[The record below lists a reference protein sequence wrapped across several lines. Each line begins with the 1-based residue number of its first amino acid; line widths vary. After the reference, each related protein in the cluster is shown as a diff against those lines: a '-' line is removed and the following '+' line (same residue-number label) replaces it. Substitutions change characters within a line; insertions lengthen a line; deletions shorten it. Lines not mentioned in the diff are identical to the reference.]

1 MIVDIHRPRGLTLLM
16 SGVVATG
23 MVLFVIVLATIST
36 HQMHASFTA
45 VAVIA
50 ALQVF
55 GELRPIQLDGEQ
67 TTSEELSISTA
78 FGLVLMLVS
87 SIGIAIGAQVIAVL
101 LDGIVRRRKISAM
114 VLSVARYTVAFG
126 GAQVVYA
133 ALRGEAL
140 LDNNAAFSSQ
150 DVLPALAAAA
160 TLLVLNMTLVSA
172 AVAFR
177 SGDSVREHLRENLH
191 FMISGSVLATLAP
204 VVAAVMTFSVW
215 LVPLLLLP
223 ILAVQRTAGLFLERE
238 RQAMHDP
245 LTGLPNRAQLRTR
258 VEALCSNPRA
268 NPKVAVMIVDLDH
281 FKEIND
287 TLGHH
292 VGDALI
298 KAVGERLSTLVRE
311 ADTVARLGGDEFAL
325 VATGADEAAACE
337 LAARIGRSLR
347 DPFLVAGISLDVNA
361 SIGIAL
367 APLHGEDSE
376 TLLRR
381 ADVALYTAKESRGC
395 YALYSP
401 DSDLH
406 TPQRLALLGDLRR
419 GIDNDELTLH
429 YQPQCDVRTGQVVG
443 VEALVRWQHPEL
455 GLLTPDQFI
464 STAENTGLI
473 EPLTMR
479 VLEIAIDQLARWL
492 KDGFALRMA
501 VNLSVRHLT
510 NLELPGQ
517 VAEILRRHGVPP
529 TALTLE
535 VTEST
540 IMADPSRAIAV
551 LGKLREYGVRLAI
564 DDFGTGYSSL
574 SYLRRLDV
582 DELKI
587 DRSFVSKMGGANGD
601 AVIVRSTIELGHN
614 LGLRVVAEGVES
626 AEVWRQ
632 LLPLGCDLV
641 QGFYLGAPMTG
652 GQFEQWTRMLPA
664 HILPPPRTSNPVDSP
679 SWDVA

>member
-1 MIVDIHRPRGLTLLM
+1 MN
-16 SGVVATG
+16 
-23 MVLFVIVLATIST
+23 F
-36 HQMHASFTA
+36 
-45 VAVIA
+45 
-50 ALQVF
+50 
-55 GELRPIQLDGEQ
+55 
-67 TTSEELSISTA
+67 
-78 FGLVLMLVS
+78 
-87 SIGIAIGAQVIAVL
+87 
-101 LDGIVRRRKISAM
+101 
-114 VLSVARYTVAFG
+114 
-126 GAQVVYA
+126 
-133 ALRGEAL
+133 
-140 LDNNAAFSSQ
+140 N
-150 DVLPALAAAA
+150 
-160 TLLVLNMTLVSA
+160 
-172 AVAFR
+172 
-177 SGDSVREHLRENLH
+177 
-191 FMISGSVLATLAP
+191 
-204 VVAAVMTFSVW
+204 VW

-238 RQAMHDP
+238 RRAMHDA
-245 LTGLPNRAQLRTR
+245 LTGLPNRAQLQSR
-258 VEALCSNPRA
+258 VEAICSNP
-268 NPKVAVMIVDLDH
+268 KVRHKAAVMIVDLDH

-298 KAVGERLSTLVRE
+298 KAVGERLVTLVRE
-311 ADTVARLGGDEFAL
+311 GDTVARLGGDEFAL
-325 VATGADEAAACE
+325 VAAGADEAAAGE
-337 LAARIGRSLR
+337 LARRISKALK
-347 DPFLVAGISLDVNA
+347 DPFLVSEVSLDIQA

-367 APLHGEDSE
+367 SPVHGEDSE

-381 ADVALYTAKESRGC
+381 ADVALYAAKESRGC
-395 YALYSP
+395 FMIYSP
-401 DSDLH
+401 DDDLH

-419 GIDNDELTLH
+419 GIDNNELHLH

-455 GLLTPDQFI
+455 GLLMPEQFI

-473 EPLTMR
+473 EPLTMQ
-479 VLEIAIDQLARWL
+479 VLEMAVTQMARWQSA
-492 KDGFALRMA
+492 GFALRMA

-510 NLELPGQ
+510 NLDLPGQ

-540 IMADPSRAIAV
+540 IMADPTQAIAV
-551 LGKLREYGVRLAI
+551 LGRLREYGVRLAV

-652 GQFEQWTRMLPA
+652 TQFEQWTRMLPA
-664 HILPPPRTSNPVDSP
+664 HILPPPRTSNVDSP
-679 SWDVA
+679 SWDTA

>member
-1 MIVDIHRPRGLTLLM
+1 MIVDIRRPRGLTVLIG
-16 SGVVATG
+16 GVVAAG
-23 MVLFVIVLATIST
+23 IALFVLVLASIST
-36 HQMHASFTA
+36 HQIHTSLA
-45 VAVIA
+45 AVIVIA
-50 ALQVF
+50 SLQIF
-55 GELRPIQLDGEQ
+55 GELRPIRLTREQ
-67 TTSEELSISTA
+67 SASEELSISTA

-101 LDGIVRRRKISAM
+101 LDGILRRRSPTAM

-126 GAQVVYA
+126 AAQVVYA
-133 ALRGEAL
+133 ALRGETL
-140 LDNNAAFSSQ
+140 LENNSAFSSH
-150 DVLPALAAAA
+150 DVLPSLAAAA
-160 TLLVLNMTLVSA
+160 TLLVINMALISL
-172 AVAFR
+172 AVAVR
-177 SGDSVREHLRENLH
+177 SGDSVRDHLRENLH

-204 VVAAVMTFSVW
+204 VVAAVMSFNVW

-238 RQAMHDP
+238 RQAMHDA
-245 LTGLPNRAQLRTR
+245 LTGLPNRAQLRSR
-258 VEALCSNPRA
+258 VEAICA
-268 NPKVAVMIVDLDH
+268 DPKARTKAAVMIVDLDH

-292 VGDALI
+292 IGDALI
-298 KAVGERLSTLVRE
+298 KAVGERLTTLVRE
-311 ADTVARLGGDEFAL
+311 GDVVARLGGDEFAL
-325 VATGADEAAACE
+325 VATGADEAAAGE
-337 LAARIGRSLR
+337 LASRISRSLR
-347 DPFLVAGISLDVNA
+347 DPFIVSGVSLDVQA

-367 APLHGEDSE
+367 SPMHGEDSE

-381 ADVALYTAKESRGC
+381 ADVALYAAKESRGC
-395 YALYSP
+395 FVVYSP
-401 DSDLH
+401 DDDLH

-419 GIDNDELTLH
+419 GIDNNELHLH

-443 VEALVRWQHPEL
+443 VEALVRWQHPDL
-455 GLLTPDQFI
+455 GLLMPEQFI

-473 EPLTMR
+473 EPLTMQ
-479 VLEIAIDQLARWL
+479 VLELSIAQLARWL
-492 KDGFALRMA
+492 SLGFALRMA

-540 IMADPSRAIAV
+540 IMADPTRAIAV
-551 LGKLREYGVRLAI
+551 LGRLREFGIRLAV

-587 DRSFVSKMGGANGD
+587 DKSFVSKMGGANGD

-652 GQFEQWTRMLPA
+652 EQFEQWTRMLPA
-664 HILPPPRTSNPVDSP
+664 HILPPPRTTTVDSP
-679 SWDVA
+679 SWDTA

>member
-1 MIVDIHRPRGLTLLM
+1 MSVDISRPRGVTVLL
-16 SGVVATG
+16 SGVVAAG
-23 MVLFVIVLATIST
+23 LGLFVLVVGTISS
-36 HQMHASFTA
+36 HQMHASITA

-50 ALQVF
+50 TLQIF
-55 GELRPIQLDGEQ
+55 GELRPIRLTREQ
-67 TTSEELSISTA
+67 TASEELSISTA

-101 LDGIVRRRKISAM
+101 LDGVLRRRSVSAM
-114 VLSVARYTVAFG
+114 ALSVARYTVAFL

-140 LDNNAAFSSQ
+140 LENNTAFSAP

-160 TLLVLNMTLVSA
+160 TLLVLNMTLISI
-172 AVAFR
+172 AVAVG
-177 SGDSVREHLRENLH
+177 SGDSLREHLRENVH

-204 VVAAVMTFSVW
+204 VVAAVMSFSVW

-238 RQAMHDP
+238 RQAMHDA
-245 LTGLPNRAQLRTR
+245 LTGLPNRAHLRSR
-258 VEALCSNPRA
+258 VEAMCANPRA
-268 NPKVAVMIVDLDH
+268 NAKAAVMIVDLDH

-292 VGDALI
+292 IGDALI
-298 KAVGERLSTLVRE
+298 KAVGERLATLVRE

-325 VATGADEAAACE
+325 VANGADESAARE
-337 LAARIGRSLR
+337 LANRIARALR
-347 DPFLVAGISLDVNA
+347 DPFLVSGVSLDIQA

-367 APLHGEDSE
+367 APMHGEDSE

-395 YALYSP
+395 FAIYSA
-401 DSDLH
+401 DEDLH

-455 GLLTPDQFI
+455 GLLMPEQFI

-479 VLEIAIDQLARWL
+479 VLEIAITQLAHWL

-510 NLELPGQ
+510 NLELPAQ

-551 LGKLREYGVRLAI
+551 LGRLREFGVRLAV

-587 DRSFVSKMGGANGD
+587 DRSFVSKMAGANGD
-601 AVIVRSTIELGHN
+601 TVIVRSTIELGHN

-664 HILPPPRTSNPVDSP
+664 HILPPPRTANVDSP

>member
-1 MIVDIHRPRGLTLLM
+1 MNVDIHRPRGLTLLLT
-16 SGVVATG
+16 GVVAAG
-23 MVLFVIVLATIST
+23 LGLFVVVLANIST
-36 HQMHASFTA
+36 HQMHSSITA

-50 ALQVF
+50 TLQIF
-55 GELRPIQLDGEQ
+55 GELRPIRLTREQ
-67 TTSEELSISTA
+67 SASEELSISTA

-101 LDGIVRRRKISAM
+101 LDGIVRRRSVGAM

-140 LDNNAAFSSQ
+140 LDNNTAFSAH

-160 TLLVLNMTLVSA
+160 TLLVLNMTLISI
-172 AVAFR
+172 AVAVG

-204 VVAAVMTFSVW
+204 VVAAVMSFSVW

-238 RQAMHDP
+238 RQAMHDA
-245 LTGLPNRAQLRTR
+245 LTGLPNRAQLRSR
-258 VEALCSNPRA
+258 VEAMCANPRA
-268 NPKVAVMIVDLDH
+268 SAKAAVMIVDLDH

-311 ADTVARLGGDEFAL
+311 ADTVARLGGDEFAI
-325 VATGADEAAACE
+325 VANGADESAAGE
-337 LAARIGRSLR
+337 LANRIARSLR
-347 DPFLVAGISLDVNA
+347 DPFLVCGVSLDVQA

-367 APLHGEDSE
+367 APQHGDDSE

-395 YALYSP
+395 FAIYSAEE
-401 DSDLH
+401 DLH

-419 GIDNDELTLH
+419 AIDNDELTLH

-443 VEALVRWQHPEL
+443 VEALVRWQHQDL
-455 GLLTPDQFI
+455 GLLMPEQFI

-479 VLEIAIDQLARWL
+479 VLEIAVTQLAGWL

-510 NLELPGQ
+510 NLELPAQ

-540 IMADPSRAIAV
+540 IMADPTRAIAV
-551 LGKLREYGVRLAI
+551 LGRLREFGVRLAI

-587 DRSFVSKMGGANGD
+587 DRSFVSKMGSANGD

-626 AEVWRQ
+626 AEVWRA

-652 GQFEQWTRMLPA
+652 AQFEQWTRMLPA
-664 HILPPPRTSNPVDSP
+664 HILPPPRTINSVDSA

>member
-1 MIVDIHRPRGLTLLM
+1 M
-16 SGVVATG
+16 
-23 MVLFVIVLATIST
+23 
-36 HQMHASFTA
+36 
-45 VAVIA
+45 
-50 ALQVF
+50 
-55 GELRPIQLDGEQ
+55 
-67 TTSEELSISTA
+67 
-78 FGLVLMLVS
+78 
-87 SIGIAIGAQVIAVL
+87 
-101 LDGIVRRRKISAM
+101 
-114 VLSVARYTVAFG
+114 AFG

-204 VVAAVMTFSVW
+204 VVAAVDDLQRLARPAAAAARSW
-215 LVPLLLLP
+215 RCSARRPVPRARAP
-223 ILAVQRTAGLFLERE
+223 GDAR
-238 RQAMHDP
+238 P
-245 LTGLPNRAQLRTR
+245 LTGLPNRAQLRSR

-401 DSDLH
+401 DADLH

-479 VLEIAIDQLARWL
+479 VLEIAIDQLAHWL
-492 KDGFALRMA
+492 RDGFALRMA

>member
-1 MIVDIHRPRGLTLLM
+1 MNVDIRRPRGLTLLIG
-16 SGVVATG
+16 GVIAAG
-23 MVLFVIVLATIST
+23 IALFVLVLATIST
-36 HQMHASFTA
+36 KQMHASIAA
-45 VAVIA
+45 VVVIA
-50 ALQVF
+50 GLQIF
-55 GELRPIQLDGEQ
+55 GELRPIRLTREQ
-67 TTSEELSISTA
+67 STSDELSISTA

-101 LDGIVRRRKISAM
+101 LDGILRRRNAGAM

-126 GAQVVYA
+126 AAQVVYA
-133 ALRGEAL
+133 ALRGETL
-140 LDNNAAFSSQ
+140 LNNNRAFSSH

-160 TLLVLNMTLVSA
+160 TLLVINTALVSVA
-172 AVAFR
+172 IAFR
-177 SGDSVREHLRENLH
+177 AGDSVREHLRENLH
-191 FMISGSVLATLAP
+191 FLISGSVLATLAP
-204 VVAAVMTFSVW
+204 VVAAVMSFSVW

-223 ILAVQRTAGLFLERE
+223 ILAVQRNAGLFLERE
-238 RQAMHDP
+238 RQAMQDA
-245 LTGLPNRAQLRTR
+245 LTGLPNRAQLGAR
-258 VEALCSNPRA
+258 VQAMCA
-268 NPKVAVMIVDLDH
+268 DPKTHAKAAIMIVDLDH

-298 KAVGERLSTLVRE
+298 KAVGERLATLVRE
-311 ADTVARLGGDEFAL
+311 GDTVARLGGDEFAL
-325 VATGADEAAACE
+325 VATGADEGAAAE
-337 LAARIGRSLR
+337 LAGRISRALR
-347 DPFLVAGISLDVNA
+347 DPFQVSGVSLDIQA

-367 APLHGEDSE
+367 SPIHGQDAE

-381 ADVALYTAKESRGC
+381 ADVALYAAKETRGC
-395 YALYSP
+395 FMIYSP
-401 DSDLH
+401 DEDLH

-419 GIDNDELTLH
+419 GIDNNELTLH

-443 VEALVRWQHPEL
+443 VEALVRWQHPDL
-455 GLLTPDQFI
+455 GLLMPEQFI

-473 EPLTMR
+473 EPLTMQ
-479 VLEIAIDQLARWL
+479 VLELAITQLARWL
-492 KDGFALRMA
+492 SLGFALRMA

-551 LGKLREYGVRLAI
+551 LGRLREFGVRLAI

-652 GQFEQWTRMLPA
+652 DQFEQWTRMLPA
-664 HILPPPRTSNPVDSP
+664 HILPPPRTSNVDSP
-679 SWDVA
+679 SWDTA

>member
-1 MIVDIHRPRGLTLLM
+1 MSVDISRPRGLTLLL
-16 SGVVATG
+16 SGVVAAG
-23 MVLFVIVLATIST
+23 LGLFVLVLATISS
-36 HQMHASFTA
+36 HQMHASITA

-50 ALQVF
+50 ALQIF
-55 GELRPIQLDGEQ
+55 GELRPIRLTREQ
-67 TTSEELSISTA
+67 TASEELSISTA

-101 LDGIVRRRKISAM
+101 LDGVLRRRSVGALA
-114 VLSVARYTVAFG
+114 LSVARYTVAFL

-140 LDNNAAFSSQ
+140 LDNNTAFSAQ

-160 TLLVLNMTLVSA
+160 TLLVLNMTLISI
-172 AVAFR
+172 AVAVG

-238 RQAMHDP
+238 RQAMHDA
-245 LTGLPNRAQLRTR
+245 LTGLPNRAHLRSR
-258 VEALCSNPRA
+258 VEAMCTNPRA
-268 NPKVAVMIVDLDH
+268 DAKAAVMIVDLDH

-292 VGDALI
+292 IGDSLI

-325 VATGADEAAACE
+325 VANGADESAARE
-337 LAARIGRSLR
+337 LANRIARALR
-347 DPFLVAGISLDVNA
+347 DPFLVSGVSLDIQA

-367 APLHGEDSE
+367 APVHGEDSE

-395 YALYSP
+395 FAIYSA
-401 DSDLH
+401 DEDLH

-443 VEALVRWQHPEL
+443 VEALVRWQHPQL
-455 GLLTPDQFI
+455 GLLMPEQFI

-473 EPLTMR
+473 EPLTMK
-479 VLEIAIDQLARWL
+479 VLEIAITQLARWL

-510 NLELPGQ
+510 NLELPAQ

-551 LGKLREYGVRLAI
+551 LGRLREFGVRLAI

-587 DRSFVSKMGGANGD
+587 DRSFVSKMGGASGD
-601 AVIVRSTIELGHN
+601 TVIVRSTIELGHN

-641 QGFYLGAPMTG
+641 QGFYLGAAMTG
-652 GQFEQWTRMLPA
+652 AQFEQWTRMLPA
-664 HILPPPRTSNPVDSP
+664 HILPPPRTTNVDSP

>member
-1 MIVDIHRPRGLTLLM
+1 MLLSSLVAAGMI
-16 SGVVATG
+16 
-23 MVLFVIVLATIST
+23 LFVVVLATIST
-36 HQMHASFTA
+36 HQMHASMTA

-50 ALQVF
+50 AVQIF
-55 GELRPIQLDGEQ
+55 GELRPIRLTREQ
-67 TTSEELSISTA
+67 SSTDELSVSTA

-101 LDGIVRRRKISAM
+101 LDGIIRRRPLGAM
-114 VLSVARYTVAFG
+114 VLSVARYTIAFL

-140 LDNNAAFSSQ
+140 LDNNTAFSGK

-160 TLLVLNMTLVSA
+160 TLLVLNTAMISV
-172 AVAFR
+172 AVAVR
-177 SGDSVREHLRENLH
+177 SGESVREHLRENLH
-191 FMISGSVLATLAP
+191 FLISGVVLVSLAP
-204 VVAAVMTFSVW
+204 VVAAVMSFSVW
-215 LVPLLLLP
+215 LVPLLMLP

-245 LTGLPNRAQLRTR
+245 LTGLPNRAQLRSK
-258 VEALCSNPRA
+258 VEAICSD
-268 NPKVAVMIVDLDH
+268 PKSSTKAAVMIVDLDH

-292 VGDALI
+292 IGDALI
-298 KAVGERLSTLVRE
+298 RAVGERLAGLVRE

-325 VATGADEAAACE
+325 VANGADESAARE
-337 LAARIGRSLR
+337 LANRISRALR
-347 DPFLVAGISLDVNA
+347 DPFLVSDISLDIQA

-395 YALYSP
+395 FALYSP
-401 DSDLH
+401 DADLH

-419 GIDNDELTLH
+419 GVDNNELTLH

-443 VEALVRWQHPEL
+443 VEALVRWQHPDL
-455 GLLTPDQFI
+455 GLLMPEQFI

-473 EPLTMR
+473 EPLTMQ
-479 VLEIAIDQLARWL
+479 VLELAVSQLSRWL
-492 KDGFALRMA
+492 KDGLALRMA

-510 NLELPGQ
+510 NLELPTH
-517 VAEILRRHGVPP
+517 VADVLRRYGVPP

-551 LGKLREYGVRLAI
+551 LSRLREYGVRLAI

-587 DRSFVSKMGGANGD
+587 DRSFVSKMAGANGD

-652 GQFEQWTRMLPA
+652 EQFEQWTRMLPA
-664 HILPPPRTSNPVDSP
+664 HILPPPRTSNVETPT
-679 SWDVA
+679 WDTA